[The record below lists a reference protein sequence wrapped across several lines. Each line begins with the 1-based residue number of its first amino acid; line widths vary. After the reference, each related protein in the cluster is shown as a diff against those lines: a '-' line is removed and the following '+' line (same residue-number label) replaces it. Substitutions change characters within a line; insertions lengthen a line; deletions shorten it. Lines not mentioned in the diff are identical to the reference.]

1 MIFNIND
8 VCWDKEILQ
17 ELDIPESMLPTPVP
31 SSQIYGYTD
40 PSFLGDEIPIAGA
53 AGDQQAAL
61 FGQTCFHAGEAKNTY
76 GTGCFLLMNTGEK
89 PVFSKNGLVTT
100 IAWGLDGKVNYAL
113 EGSIFVA
120 GAAIQWLRDELRVID
135 SAPDSEYMAKKVKDT
150 NGCYVVPAF
159 TGLGAPHWDQYARG
173 TIVGITRGVNKYHI
187 IRATLESL
195 AYQVNDVLVAMKA
208 DSGID
213 LTALKVDGGASAND
227 FLMQTQANI
236 IDAPV
241 NRPQCVETTAMG
253 AAYLAGLAVGYW
265 SSKEDVI
272 KNWAID
278 KTFEPQIDAAKRE
291 EMIKG
296 WNKAVKYAYG
306 WAKED

>member
-1 MIFNIND
+1 MHIFSATKIKWILDNVKGARELANEGKLLFGTVETWLIWKFTKGAVHVTDYSNASRTMLFNIND
-8 VCWDKEILQ
+8 LCWDKEILQ

-120 GAAIQWLRDELRVID
+120 GAAIQWLRDNMRLID
-135 SAPDSEYMAKKVKDT
+135 SSADSEYMAKKYTEPTAVMSFRHLPDW
-150 NGCYVVPAF
+150 A
-159 TGLGAPHWDQYARG
+159 HH
-173 TIVGITRGVNKYHI
+173 IGISMREV
-187 IRATLESL
+187 RSL
-195 AYQVNDVLVAMKA
+195 ASQEAPTKTI
-208 DSGID
+208 S
-213 LTALKVDGGASAND
+213 SAPRWNPSI
-227 FLMQTQANI
+227 FRCVMSSM
-236 IDAPV
+236 
-241 NRPQCVETTAMG
+241 QCVQTRA
-253 AAYLAGLAVGYW
+253 
-265 SSKEDVI
+265 SS
-272 KNWAID
+272 
-278 KTFEPQIDAAKRE
+278 
-291 EMIKG
+291 
-296 WNKAVKYAYG
+296 
-306 WAKED
+306 